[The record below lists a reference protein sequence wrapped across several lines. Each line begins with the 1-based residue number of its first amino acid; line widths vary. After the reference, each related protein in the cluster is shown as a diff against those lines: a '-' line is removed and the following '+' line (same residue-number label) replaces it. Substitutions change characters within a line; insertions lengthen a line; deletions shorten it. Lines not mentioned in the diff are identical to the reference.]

1 MSYGRPVMDP
11 RPDLVQLFLDPVAG
25 AGGRAARHHAVVEL
39 ARAEGLVG
47 SAVEDPDGSGLLSV
61 LFAVDAAGRAVRLRD
76 GVLGTGRAR
85 AEIEAD
91 LAERLATLCVERAG
105 AAPESV
111 QLADPAASTRT
122 DTPADLPVRRVAVLE
137 RPAVVD
143 DALAIEIA
151 GILGTDVLLVPADA
165 RLLAVATDGEP
176 MPVWPRRLRPVL
188 ALEEVDGDLTLEA
201 YLPGAGAGK
210 RGIRDRLAAHAL
222 PSWSWTWS
230 AREAT
235 LFVDGERL
243 ATLEAVVRAEVRELQ
258 GQADPQVVADAL
270 GLDATGARAW
280 AALLDR
286 TSAVSAAEVV
296 AALDLPGVVPG
307 LLAATATATATEAE
321 RAPGARSAAYAGAT
335 RGMAAAV
342 LARPGGDSL
351 TARVRRWDWDRP
363 LLSVLWILGELV
375 LAGVAGWFAATSG
388 HALDAT
394 PWRIGLGVVAT
405 LLAIEA
411 AGSTVTLVAVRRR
424 LSGPAS
430 GAQGDPGSPSV

>member
-1 MSYGRPVMDP
+1 MIDL

-25 AGGRAARHHAVVEL
+25 ADGRAARHHAVVEL

-47 SAVEDPDGSGLLSV
+47 SAFEDPDGSGLLSV
-61 LFAVDAAGRAVRLRD
+61 LLAVDADGRAVRLRD
-76 GVLGTGRAR
+76 GTLGPGRAL

-91 LAERLATLCVERAG
+91 LTARLAALRAERAG
-105 AAPESV
+105 AAP
-111 QLADPAASTRT
+111 
-122 DTPADLPVRRVAVLE
+122 TPAHEPVPSADAPVRRVAVLE

-143 DALAIEIA
+143 DALAIEVA

-165 RLLAVATDGEP
+165 RLLAVATDGEA

-188 ALEEVDGDLTLEA
+188 VLEEVGADLTLEA
-201 YLPGAGAGK
+201 YLPDAGAGQ
-210 RGIRDRLAAHAL
+210 RGVRDRLAAHAL

-230 AREAT
+230 AHEAT

-243 ATLEAVVRAEVRELQ
+243 AALAAGVRTEVRELQ
-258 GQADPQVVADAL
+258 GQADPQVLADAL
-270 GLDATGARAW
+270 ALDATGARAW

-286 TSAVSAAEVV
+286 TSAASAAEVV
-296 AALDLPGVVPG
+296 AALGLPAAVPG
-307 LLAATATATATEAE
+307 LLAGTAPAEEAE
-321 RAPGARSAAYAGAT
+321 EAPGARSAAYAGAV
-335 RGMAAAV
+335 RGMAATV
-342 LARPGGDSL
+342 LARPEGDSL

-363 LLSVLWILGELV
+363 LLSVLWILGELA

-394 PWRIGLGVVAT
+394 PWRIGLGVVAA
-405 LLAIEA
+405 LLAVEA

-424 LSGPAS
+424 LSRSA
-430 GAQGDPGSPSV
+430 AQ